1 MSDPGASIVWGG
13 NNPGEPYDK
22 KDDLFWVYNVIGSY
36 WNIISL
42 EMTYHYQA
50 IPGLNK
56 WFHFVKNTQQSS
68 LSHMTSL
75 LTEMCR

>member
-1 MSDPGASIVWGG
+1 MSDPGASIVLGG
-13 NNPGEPYDK
+13 TNPREPYDK
-22 KDDLFWVYNVIGSY
+22 NDNLFWVYDVIGSY

-56 WFHFVKNTQQSS
+56 
-68 LSHMTSL
+68 
-75 LTEMCR
+75 